1 MIVARTAL
9 RQSVVLA
16 ARSSGSSRAA
26 RSRQLLTRT
35 YVQSSSASIPIVM
48 GSSSTSLRSFATT
61 PRRFATK
68 IKPYLLA
75 DVGEGITE
83 CEIIKWYVQPGAVVQ
98 EFDPICEVQSDKAS
112 VEITSRYAGKIKRL
126 MHKEGDV
133 AKVGHPLCEIEMES
147 DGSGAAEEVKET
159 GQKEEAVEITG
170 VSKDSEFKAVDMEG
184 FVSAESKH
192 SNGGG
197 SHSNG
202 KDVLATPAVRRVSR
216 DHNVDLSQVR
226 GTGRDGR
233 ITKEDVLN
241 FVQDGGQSSSESS
254 TASTAAASTSS
265 SSPSPSP
272 SASASASE
280 GITEVI
286 DLTPVQRAMFKA
298 MTATLATPHF
308 AYSDEIDVTDLD
320 KVRQLLSK
328 SIPERYTAAGEAS
341 FSKLTLLP
349 LLVKA
354 MSLALNDHPMFRST
368 LNKEQKLVR
377 RSSHDISI
385 ALTSKVGLLT
395 PCITDCQAKSIYDLS
410 GAITR
415 LQNVA
420 GSSKGLSPADLK
432 ATGTITLSNVGAVG
446 GGTYTHPLLPPTG
459 QLAIGALGRSRVLP
473 RFASEIPSLD
483 VSDPDKIVRRL
494 IMSVSFTGDHR
505 VVEGADLARLVNRWK
520 QLVENPSLWLGLLA

>member
-1 MIVARTAL
+1 MIARTAL
-9 RQSVVLA
+9 RRTLNLA
-16 ARSSGSSRAA
+16 STSSRTTAA
-26 RSRQLLTRT
+26 IKQLHSRS
-35 YVQSSSASIPIVM
+35 YVHSSSSTSATSPSIPIVV
-48 GSSSTSLRSFATT
+48 GSTSTTLRSFATT
-61 PRRFATK
+61 PRRHATE

-83 CEIIKWYVQPGAVVQ
+83 CEIIKWFVQPGAVVQ

-112 VEITSRYAGKIKRL
+112 VEITSRYAGRIKRL
-126 MHKEGDV
+126 LHKEGDV
-133 AKVGHPLCEIEMES
+133 AKVGHALCEIEMES
-147 DGSGAAEEVKET
+147 EGAASSEAEVE
-159 GQKEEAVEITG
+159 GAKEEDVEITG
-170 VSKDSEFKAVDMEG
+170 VSKESEFKGVNMEG
-184 FVSAESKH
+184 FVSAADKH
-192 SNGGG
+192 GNGGG
-197 SHSNG
+197 AHASGS
-202 KDVLATPAVRRVSR
+202 KEVLATPAVRRVSR
-216 DHNVDLSQVR
+216 EHNVDLSQVR

-241 FVQDGGQSSSESS
+241 HIQNGSSSSAASASS
-254 TASTAAASTSS
+254 PAPSSSTAAAG
-265 SSPSPSP
+265 
-272 SASASASE
+272 A
-280 GITEVI
+280 TEI
-286 DLTPVQRAMFKA
+286 IELTPVQRAMFKA

-320 KVRQLLSK
+320 AVRKLLSK
-328 SIPERYTAAGEAS
+328 SIPEKYTSAGDAS

-354 MSLALNDHPMFRST
+354 MSLALHEHPMFRST
-368 LNKEQKLVR
+368 LNGEQKLVR
-377 RSSHDISI
+377 RASHDISI

-395 PCITDCQAKSIYDLS
+395 PCITNVESKSIYDVS

-415 LQNVA
+415 LQAVA
-420 GSSKGLSPADLK
+420 GSAKGLSPADLK

-459 QLAIGALGRSRVLP
+459 QLAIGALGRSRILP
-473 RFASEIPSLD
+473 RFASEIPSLHE
-483 VSDPDKIVRRL
+483 SDPDKIVRRL

>member
-1 MIVARTAL
+1 
-9 RQSVVLA
+9 
-16 ARSSGSSRAA
+16 
-26 RSRQLLTRT
+26 
-35 YVQSSSASIPIVM
+35 M
-48 GSSSTSLRSFATT
+48 GRSSTSLRSFATT
-61 PRRFATK
+61 PRRLVTE

-83 CEIIKWYVQPGAVVQ
+83 CEIIKWFVQPGAVVQ

-112 VEITSRYAGKIKRL
+112 VEITSRYAGKIKIL

-133 AKVGHPLCEIEMES
+133 AKVGHALCEIEMES
-147 DGSGAAEEVKET
+147 DGSGAAEEVKEA
-159 GQKEEAVEITG
+159 GQKEEEVEITG
-170 VSKDSEFKAVDMEG
+170 VTKDSEFKAVDMEG
-184 FVSAESKH
+184 FVSAEHKH
-192 SNGGG
+192 SHGGG
-197 SHSNG
+197 SHANG
-202 KDVLATPAVRRVSR
+202 KDVLATPEVRRISR
-216 DHNVDLSQVR
+216 DHNVDLAQVR

-241 FVQDGGQSSSESS
+241 FVQNGGQSSSESS
-254 TASTAAASTSS
+254 SAAASSSS
-265 SSPSPSP
+265 SSPLT
-272 SASASASE
+272 SAQEPA
-280 GITEVI
+280 GTTEVI

-328 SIPERYTAAGEAS
+328 SIPERYTAAGDAS

-415 LQNVA
+415 LQTVA

-473 RFASEIPSLD
+473 RFASEIPSLGI
-483 VSDPDKIVRRL
+483 SDPDKIVRRL

-505 VVEGADLARLVNRWK
+505 VVEGADLARLINRWK

>member
-1 MIVARTAL
+1 MLARTAL
-9 RQSVVLA
+9 RRGLRLA
-16 ARSSGSSRAA
+16 TTSSSSRI
-26 RSRQLLTRT
+26 SSSQLIKRT
-35 YVQSSSASIPIVM
+35 YVQSSSSIPIVV
-48 GSSSTSLRSFATT
+48 GSSSTTLRSFATT
-61 PRRFATK
+61 PRRLATEV
-68 IKPYLLA
+68 KPYLLA

-83 CEIIKWYVQPGAVVQ
+83 CEIIKWFVQPGAVVQ

-147 DGSGAAEEVKET
+147 DGASAP
-159 GQKEEAVEITG
+159 EEAKDEQVEITG

-184 FVSAESKH
+184 FVSAEAKH

-197 SHSNG
+197 SAAAHG

-216 DHNVDLSQVR
+216 EHNVDLSQVR

-241 FVQDGGQSSSESS
+241 HIQNGN
-254 TASTAAASTSS
+254 ASS
-265 SSPSPSP
+265 SSS
-272 SASASASE
+272 SASSSATSDASSSTNPTPAASA
-280 GITEVI
+280 GTTEVI

-320 KVRQLLSK
+320 KVRVLLSK
-328 SIPERYTAAGEAS
+328 SIPERYTSAGDAS

-354 MSLALNDHPMFRST
+354 MSLALNEHPMFRST
-368 LNKEQKLVR
+368 LNSEQKLVR

-395 PCITDCQAKSIYDLS
+395 PCITDVQAKSIYDLS

-459 QLAIGALGRSRVLP
+459 QLAIGALGRSRILP
-473 RFASEIPSLD
+473 RFASEIPSLG

>member
-1 MIVARTAL
+1 MLVARTAL
-9 RQSVVLA
+9 RQSLGLA

-61 PRRFATK
+61 PRRLATE

-83 CEIIKWYVQPGAVVQ
+83 CEIIKWFVQPGAVVQ

-147 DGSGAAEEVKET
+147 DGSGAAEEGKEA
-159 GQKEEAVEITG
+159 GQKEEEVEITG
-170 VSKDSEFKAVDMEG
+170 VSKESEFKSVDMEG

-192 SNGGG
+192 SNGGA

-216 DHNVDLSQVR
+216 DHNVDLSKVR

-241 FVQDGGQSSSESS
+241 FVQNGGQSPSESS
-254 TASTAAASTSS
+254 SASTAAASTSF
-265 SSPSPSP
+265 SSPSTSAP
-272 SASASASE
+272 ASA
-280 GITEVI
+280 GTTEVI

-308 AYSDEIDVTDLD
+308 AYSDEIDVTDLG

-473 RFASEIPSLD
+473 RFASEIPSLG

>member
-1 MIVARTAL
+1 MLARTSL
-9 RQSVVLA
+9 RQTLRLA
-16 ARSSGSSRAA
+16 STSSRSAP
-26 RSRQLLTRT
+26 RSQHLIKRT
-35 YVQSSSASIPIVM
+35 YVQSSSSSTNPIVI
-48 GSSSTSLRSFATT
+48 GSSTTLRSFATT
-61 PRRFATK
+61 PRRLATL

-83 CEIIKWYVQPGAVVQ
+83 CEIIKWFVSPGAVVQ

-133 AKVGHPLCEIEMES
+133 AKVGHALCEIEMEG
-147 DGSGAAEEVKET
+147 DAEE
-159 GQKEEAVEITG
+159 VEITG
-170 VSKDSEFKAVDMEG
+170 VTKESEFKAVDMEG
-184 FVSAESKH
+184 FVSAEEKH
-192 SNGGG
+192 SNGGVAVGG
-197 SHSNG
+197 SG
-202 KDVLATPAVRRVSR
+202 KEVLATPAVRRVSR
-216 DHNVDLSQVR
+216 EHNVDLSQVT

-241 FVQDGGQSSSESS
+241 HLQNGSSSSS
-254 TASTAAASTSS
+254 ASDTASTSS
-265 SSPSPSP
+265 PPSPAP
-272 SASASASE
+272 AST
-280 GITEVI
+280 TETI

-298 MTATLATPHF
+298 MTSTLSTPHF

-320 KVRQLLSK
+320 SVRRLLSQ
-328 SIPERYTAAGEAS
+328 SIPSRYTQDAGEGS

-354 MSLALNDHPMFRST
+354 MSLALHDHPMFRSVLT
-368 LNKEQKLVR
+368 AEQKLLR

-395 PCITDCQAKSIYDLS
+395 PCITNIETKSIYDLS
-410 GAITR
+410 SSITR
-415 LQNVA
+415 LQTLA
-420 GSSKGLSPADLK
+420 SSPKGLSASDLK
-432 ATGTITLSNVGAVG
+432 PTGTITLSNVGAVG

-459 QLAIGALGRSRVLP
+459 QLAIGALGRSRILP
-473 RFASEIPSLD
+473 RFASEIPSLG

-494 IMSVSFTGDHR
+494 IVSVSFTGDHR

>member
-1 MIVARTAL
+1 MLVARTVL
-9 RQSVVLA
+9 RQTFGLA
-16 ARSSGSSRAA
+16 AHSSTRAFRSPHVLS
-26 RSRQLLTRT
+26 RT
-35 YVQSSSASIPIVM
+35 YVQSSSSSTSIPTIM
-48 GSSSTSLRSFATT
+48 GSSCTSLRSFATT
-61 PRRFATK
+61 PRRLATE

-83 CEIIKWYVQPGAVVQ
+83 CEIIKWFVQPGAVVQ

-126 MHKEGDV
+126 MYKEGDV
-133 AKVGHPLCEIEMES
+133 AKVGHALCEIEMES
-147 DGSGAAEEVKET
+147 EGAAEEVEEA
-159 GQKEEAVEITG
+159 GQKEEEVKIKG
-170 VSKDSEFKAVDMEG
+170 VSKGEEFKAVDMDG

-197 SHSNG
+197 SHSNDN
-202 KDVLATPAVRRVSR
+202 DVLATPAVRRVSR
-216 DHNVDLSQVR
+216 DHNVDLAQVR

-241 FVQDGGQSSSESS
+241 FVQNGGQASAKSSSAAASSLPS
-254 TASTAAASTSS
+254 TASTASTASTSAQA
-265 SSPSPSP
+265 P
-272 SASASASE
+272 A
-280 GITEVI
+280 GTTEVI
-286 DLTPVQRAMFKA
+286 DLTPVQRSMFKA

-308 AYSDEIDVTDLD
+308 AYSDEVDVTDLD
-320 KVRQLLSK
+320 RVRQMLSK
-328 SIPERYTAAGEAS
+328 SIPERYTAAGDSS

-349 LLVKA
+349 FLVKA
-354 MSLALNDHPMFRST
+354 MSLTLKDHPMFRST

-395 PCITDCQAKSIYDLS
+395 PCITDCQVKSVLDLS
-410 GAITR
+410 GCIAR
-415 LQNVA
+415 LQTVA
-420 GSSKGLSPADLK
+420 GSSRGLSPSDLR
-432 ATGTITLSNVGAVG
+432 ATGTVTLSNVGAVG
-446 GGTYTHPLLPPTG
+446 GGTYTHPLLPSTG
-459 QLAIGALGRSRVLP
+459 QLVIGALGRSRVLP
-473 RFASEIPSLD
+473 RFASEIPSLG

-494 IMSVSFTGDHR
+494 IMSVSFTADHR